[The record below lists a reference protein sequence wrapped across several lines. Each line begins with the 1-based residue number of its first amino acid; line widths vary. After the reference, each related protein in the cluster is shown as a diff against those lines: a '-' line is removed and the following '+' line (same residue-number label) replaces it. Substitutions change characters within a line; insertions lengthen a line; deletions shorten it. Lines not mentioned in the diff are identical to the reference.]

1 MKTAAQQTKQLSFSQ
16 AEYGSKKKLTRRDL
30 FLAKM
35 ESVVPWARLIAVIE
49 PYYPKSGKR
58 GRPPVGLGRMLRRR
72 RERPEREER
81 RDEENEAHESG
92 CGLPNHCTILPSH
105 LARRRRRASS
115 AT

>member
-1 MKTAAQQTKQLSFSQ
+1 MWGFEGGGVAAV
-16 AEYGSKKKLTRRDL
+16 RRR
-30 FLAKM
+30 APRW
-35 ESVVPWARLIAVIE
+35 SRPRV
-49 PYYPKSGKR
+49 G
-58 GRPPVGLGRMLRRR
+58 GRGRMLRRR